1 MGRGRDEDRLDVIRD
16 LIQQRPEQKPA
27 WIAQQLGVDKKIV
40 QRALLQLEDRG
51 DLIYEDD
58 RGRLCW
64 FGQSK

>member
-1 MGRGRDEDRLDVIRD
+1 MGRSRDDQRLDAIRD

-27 WIAQQLGVDKKIV
+27 WIAQQLSVDKKIV

-64 FGQSK
+64 FGWRK